1 MIELKRLVLNFRAE
15 ELVVR
20 VLYRTKAGPNPG
32 TVARRW
38 EAADPARSGHL
49 MWGRSPYTLQV
60 ASYEPNRRGGAPGL
74 ATMEGN
80 MTDHS
85 NERDRERRN
94 RKKTEES
101 DERRREERDR
111 RSDDLQEA
119 WRRNHPS
126 EQEEERK
133 DRPKRGR
140 QA

>member
-60 ASYEPNRRGGAPGL
+60 ALYVAGRLIRTVEVARQDWP
-74 ATMEGN
+74 
-80 MTDHS
+80 
-85 NERDRERRN
+85 
-94 RKKTEES
+94 
-101 DERRREERDR
+101 
-111 RSDDLQEA
+111 Q
-119 WRRNHPS
+119 WRV
-126 EQEEERK
+126 
-133 DRPKRGR
+133 
-140 QA
+140 A